1 MSFLLRH
8 LLESTVF
15 CTLLSVVA
23 CCLRRGATARHAVL
37 LMGVAKFAIPTVLL
51 AKTGGEI
58 ASLWP
63 AASWVS
69 YAASQISMALGVILN
84 IVPAGWEFDL
94 LLVWASGAVILGAV
108 WCARLRQSRCP
119 LTLPSELEEAAFL
132 KAGESLRVPQTVLL
146 RCTEDAVEPAL
157 RCIWR
162 PTITIPKGLSDKLT
176 RTEFEAV
183 LLHELAHARRF
194 DNLTSAFV
202 HALVCLFW
210 FHPLLW
216 VLERRIQV
224 ERERACDETVMACG
238 MKPQVYAA
246 SILKVCQFQLFAVT
260 PGVSAM
266 TGADL
271 KERLDLILGD
281 AAPAR
286 MLYVPWLLVASLTIF
301 MTIVPIAGGY
311 CEQCGS
317 NGLQDSGT
325 VVHCGTAATC
335 SQRHQ

>member
-1 MSFLLRH
+1 MTFLLRH

-15 CTLLSVVA
+15 CALLSVVA
-23 CCLRRGATARHAVL
+23 CCLRKGATARHAVL
-37 LMGVAKFAIPTVLL
+37 LMGVAKFAIPTVWL

-69 YAASQISMALGVILN
+69 YAAGQISMVLGVILN
-84 IVPAGWEFDL
+84 IVPAGWELPL
-94 LLVWASGAVILGAV
+94 LLGWVTGTLILGV
-108 WCARLRQSRCP
+108 FWGARLRHSRRR
-119 LTLPSELEEAAFL
+119 LMLPSEQELAAL
-132 KAGESLRVPQTVLL
+132 LRARMLLRLSQTVSL

-157 RCIWR
+157 RGLWR
-162 PTITIPKGLSDKLT
+162 PTITIPKGLSEKLT
-176 RTEFEAV
+176 HAEFEAV

-202 HALVCLFW
+202 HALVCVFW

-224 ERERACDETVMACG
+224 ERERACDETVISSG
-238 MKPQVYAA
+238 MKAQVYAA
-246 SILKVCQFQLFAVT
+246 GILKVCQFQLFDVA
-260 PGVSAM
+260 GANAM

-271 KERLDLILGD
+271 RQRLDLILGD
-281 AAPAR
+281 TAPPR

-325 VVHCGTAATC
+325 VVHCATAATC
-335 SQRHQ
+335 AQQNQ